1 MFRKHSGFTLIEI
14 LVALFI
20 FAILSVMM
28 ADGLHRLIT
37 VQGETDKQ
45 ASRLREIQFAMVRL
59 NNDIALTIDRPITD
73 AQGKT
78 LPSFHG
84 TPERLEFTRTGG
96 TEAANQQSILMRVAY
111 EWHDN
116 KLWRETWPTLD
127 RAENTVS
134 HKQFMLS
141 DVTDCRLEYLDVKNE
156 FHAGWPQQSQL
167 TQTLPRAVRIT
178 CTLNHLGKLSQ
189 TIALNAENNTLEA
202 SHAPKP

>member
-1 MFRKHSGFTLIEI
+1 MSRKHAGFTLIEI

-45 ASRLREIQFAMVRL
+45 ATRLRDIQFAMVRL
-59 NNDIALTIDRPITD
+59 NNDITLTIDRPITD
-73 AQGKT
+73 AQGKK
-78 LPSFHG
+78 LPSFYG
-84 TPERLEFTRTGG
+84 TPLGVEFTRTGG
-96 TEAANQQSILMRVAY
+96 AEGSNQQSILMRVAY
-111 EWHDN
+111 RWHDN
-116 KLWRETWPTLD
+116 GLWRETWPTPD
-127 RAENTVS
+127 RAENTSS
-134 HKQFMLS
+134 HQQLLLS
-141 DVTDCRLEYLDVKNE
+141 GVTECRLEYLDIKNE

-178 CTLNHLGKLSQ
+178 CQLSHLGKLSQ
-189 TIALNAENNTLEA
+189 TIAINAENNTLEA